1 MQISILNI
9 ANKAPEWIA
18 NATQEYLKRINHG
31 KYTCKFIEIKSE
43 HNSNKTVLEN
53 MELEAK
59 KFENAIPK
67 DSFVIALDERG
78 KMFNSKEFASYLEN
92 TALNFRNITFI
103 IGGADGIH
111 PVLLKKCHAT
121 ISLSKMVFPH
131 MLVRIII
138 LEQIYRAISILENHP
153 YHRD

>member
-9 ANKAPEWIA
+9 ANKAPAWVTEAIH
-18 NATQEYLKRINHG
+18 EYLKRINHG
-31 KYTCKFIEIKSE
+31 KYNCQLVEIKSE
-43 HNSNKTVLEN
+43 RINNKTANEN

-78 KMFNSKEFASYLEN
+78 KMFNSKEFAAYLEN
-92 TALNFRNITFI
+92 TALDFRNIVFI

-111 PVLLKKCHAT
+111 PDLVKKCHAT
-121 ISLSKMVFPH
+121 LSLSKMVFPH